1 MNIKEQINAL
11 EKQLIMCELQ
21 GRTTKAMLVRS
32 TLRGMKI
39 AESVRKQQP
48 RVEAN
53 CARCGEKFLVARI
66 HLPETK

>member
-1 MNIKEQINAL
+1 MNMKAQIDAL

-39 AESVRKQQP
+39 AEAVRKEQV
-48 RVEAN
+48 RELA
-53 CARCGEKFLVARI
+53 
-66 HLPETK
+66 